1 MASVHSYSAHVSWA
15 HRLGAAVFRVK
26 VLLPHSQSPPPRALT
41 SVLGASSH
49 IPLICSLFH
58 FTRSFSQ
65 ASGGVHWIL
74 QCDDLVAWQPF
85 VTTQAFLNDVEI
97 AYVHAFHLNVFNCVR
112 WSHSLPVPHHRGHW
126 TMHLC
131 LRCSTSSF
139 ECVLCDYSRDSHA
152 SVSMVQQKIV

>member
-15 HRLGAAVFRVK
+15 HCLGAAVFRVK

-65 ASGGVHWIL
+65 ASGGVHWSL
-74 QCDDLVAWQPF
+74 QCDDLVAWQSF

-97 AYVHAFHLNVFNCVR
+97 AYVHAFHLNVLIVCA
-112 WSHSLPVPHHRGHW
+112 GHTLCLCRTTEATEQCTFVW
-126 TMHLC
+126 GAQLLHLSVCFVIIQEILMHL
-131 LRCSTSSF
+131 LAW
-139 ECVLCDYSRDSHA
+139 YSR
-152 SVSMVQQKIV
+152 K